1 MVNELMRRRGL
12 LLGSGSAVD
21 WEDIV
26 RTIVSQNGG
35 GGEFVFPSGVTALL
49 QYGLYGTSFTKVV
62 IPDTVAISVY
72 HEYAFCA
79 QMESLT
85 EIDFGSGLTR
95 IDERFCQGC
104 TALTSVTIPS
114 QITNIDYQAFQECTS
129 LAEVVC
135 KSTTPPTLGGY
146 AFASDNA
153 LAAIYVP
160 DASVSTYKGTSGWST
175 YSSIIKAISQR
186 PT

>member
-1 MVNELMRRRGL
+1 MINELLNRRGL
-12 LLGSGSAVD
+12 LMSSGSAVD
-21 WEDIV
+21 WEDFV
-26 RTIVSQNGG
+26 RTIVSPNGG

-49 QYGLYGTSFTKVV
+49 PYGLYGTSFTKVV

-72 HEYAFCA
+72 NEYSFCA
-79 QMESLT
+79 YMKSLT

-95 IDERFCQGC
+95 VNERFCQGC

-114 QITNIDYQAFQECTS
+114 QITNIGYQAFQACTN

-135 KSTTPPTLGGY
+135 KPTTPPTLGSY
-146 AFASDNA
+146 AFSDDKA

-160 DASVSTYKGTSGWST
+160 DASVSTYQGTSGWS
-175 YSSIIKAISQR
+175 SFASIIKPISQR
-186 PT
+186 P